1 MRAVIRSFEWND
13 LRPDRGIDQTVN
25 LVMLI
30 GPQNG
35 PGDETFQI
43 TVCTPQATKALL
55 DRDGIVVGRHLL
67 LVRDLDPAKIEAFL
81 HDRLRRLDG
90 NNWPELAEK
99 IGRLAYWEFEDYTA
113 ASD

>member
-1 MRAVIRSFEWND
+1 MQKLGHLPCKF
-13 LRPDRGIDQTVN
+13 T
-25 LVMLI
+25 
-30 GPQNG
+30 PQDG

-43 TVCTPQATKALL
+43 TVCTPQAIKALL
-55 DRDGIVVGRHLL
+55 DHDGIVVGRHLL
-67 LVRDLDPAKIEAFL
+67 LVSDLDPAKIEVFL